1 MLAHKGDQL
10 RRIATLPDNLK
21 ARALKQAREALAQ
34 ENIII
39 GERNP
44 SRVCGH
50 GKDYRPSATRRS
62 TVTREIDR
70 TSRCRVVLGVIS

>member
-1 MLAHKGDQL
+1 MLAHERDQL

-21 ARALKQAREALAQ
+21 ARALKQARKTLAE

-39 GERNP
+39 RERNP

-50 GKDYRPSATRRS
+50 GKDYRPSPTCWS
-62 TVTREIDR
+62 TVTR
-70 TSRCRVVLGVIS
+70 